1 MDDIYFGY
9 PACGLSIY
17 YYLLQIIPFFDFSKK
32 KFKYNNISPIK
43 TFLDYV
49 FTLYWYYFGDIM
61 SYKPI
66 KYCNY
71 VGLLS
76 FLFVICIYL
85 YHKYKQNIN
94 VILDVLV
101 VSSFTIAFYHYFTY
115 VVSDPNTNG
124 KYCVGISIIIYLFQF
139 NLILNVI
146 KDNNYLL
153 ISLYPTII
161 SLIVSLLWYK
171 FGDLNKDIYI
181 KISFGVNA
189 IIELIKIVIYV
200 IYKKLNN
207 YIINHGNIHTN
218 KIKTIEINN
227 NIDDEEEKQTIKN
240 NQNI

>member
-1 MDDIYFGY
+1 M
-9 PACGLSIY
+9 
-17 YYLLQIIPFFDFSKK
+17 
-32 KFKYNNISPIK
+32 
-43 TFLDYV
+43 
-49 FTLYWYYFGDIM
+49 
-61 SYKPI
+61 
-66 KYCNY
+66 
-71 VGLLS
+71 
-76 FLFVICIYL
+76 
-85 YHKYKQNIN
+85 
-94 VILDVLV
+94 
-101 VSSFTIAFYHYFTY
+101 
-115 VVSDPNTNG
+115 
-124 KYCVGISIIIYLFQF
+124 GISIIIYLFHF
-139 NLILNVI
+139 NLIVNI
-146 KDNNYLL
+146 INDNNYLL

-171 FGDLNKDIYI
+171 FGDLNKDNYI